1 MIYGFKGCKMSD
13 NMYLMTQCSLIFSV
27 VIPLTFEAFSV
38 RTEVILRNRVRSLDK
53 VKCKDLMSQNA
64 NMGN

>member
-1 MIYGFKGCKMSD
+1 
-13 NMYLMTQCSLIFSV
+13 MYLMTQCSLIFSV